1 QFVTNLGGDDII
13 RGLTGDKRAFGG
25 DGNDQITFT
34 TGDHVVIGDNGMVTY
49 VAMDLV
55 GEGKARLYETTDDL
69 TGTGGIDVITLGD
82 GNNTVLGG
90 MGGDTIDSANGT
102 DTILGD
108 NGFIQRDIEGNN
120 FALIATKSQS
130 TTIGPQFVTNLGGD
144 DIIRGLTGDKRAFG
158 GDGNDQITFTTGDHV
173 VFGDNGMVTY
183 VAMDLVGEGKALLYE
198 TTDILAVTAGND
210 AITLGD
216 GNNTVLG
223 GLGVDIITTS
233 AGNDTILG
241 DNGFVQMDAE
251 GNNFAQ
257 VVTNSQTTTGGTIT
271 DLGGNDVII
280 GGTGDKTVLG
290 GDGTDAVTM
299 GTGNHTV
306 LGDNGAVTYVA
317 LGQTGAGNTLSYTT
331 TDTVATTGG
340 GDTVTLGDGNNVVL
354 TGTGSDTITTGTG
367 TDTIVGDGG
376 TVTMDASGSVFQSI
390 DSTMP
395 LLGGNDVIT
404 SADGTKT
411 VLGGVGADTVSVATG
426 THYVTGDNASLT
438 YYTSGVLGGIVTTN
452 PGVGDSDVITAVGGD
467 TVVLAGVGNDSVTT
481 GEGKDALL
489 GDNGI
494 VGFDGTGILASAET
508 TDPLIGG
515 DDFLSSGNGS
525 GVLIG
530 GSGADNLLGGTGQDL
545 MMGDSG
551 WVSYS
556 VGGVL
561 RLVETLDP
569 MTGTVDQI
577 DGGGGQNVIFG
588 GAELD
593 MIVGNLT
600 NDILA
605 GDYGSVMFD
614 PSGFVTSFIRYSPGT
629 ADLIAQVQEELFT
642 YTTTPSNTIPVGTV
656 YVASEPNP
664 AAVGTTSD
672 YTVRLSEFV
681 TLSSIS
687 GYEFTHNGD
696 SVRSTAEAA
705 GQTDGAPETQ
715 GGGAFE
721 GGAPEDLDGTSG
733 GRRGTGGQ
741 RDVLQ
746 GEGSTTGESSEQSR
760 GQGQGET
767 TTEPDANATPPA
779 EDQGNPQRPRQTA
792 PTGSDELPPGAELP
806 GELEGAP
813 RPQQSGDQ
821 RPAGVGLISWDVLP
835 AATEADPAAGRGK
848 PMEMLLAGLL
858 GAQSW
863 YSRVLEKRAQPG
875 TAESG
880 TEMTSGDA
888 RRGQWLRT
896 AHADQGRH
904 EVLLDRRARPR
915 PESDRKLPSGAIE
928 KTAQKWMDS
937 GYGLHSS
944 VQNTDYGDKIASRAV
959 IDWGGEVEL
968 PPIMGEEIVNTAELQ
983 KPN

>member
-1 QFVTNLGGDDII
+1 DII
-13 RGLTGDKRAFGG
+13 TGLTGDKRAFGG

-34 TGDHVVIGDNGMVTY
+34 TGDHVVFGDNGMITY

-69 TGTGGIDVITLGD
+69 TGTGGVDNITLGD
-82 GNNTVLGG
+82 GNNTILGG
-90 MGGDTIDSANGT
+90 MRGDTIASANGT

-108 NGFIQRDIEGNN
+108 NGFIQRDVEGNN

-130 TTIGPQFVTNLGGD
+130 STTGPQSVTDLGGD
-144 DIIRGLTGDKRAFG
+144 DIITGLTGAKRAFG

-198 TTDILAVTAGND
+198 TTDMLALTGGND
-210 AITLGD
+210 SVTLGD

-223 GLGVDIITTS
+223 GLGVDIISTS
-233 AGNDTILG
+233 AGSDTILG

-257 VVTNSQTTTGGTIT
+257 VATNSQSTTGGTIT
-271 DLGGNDVII
+271 DLGGGDVIT

-290 GDGTDAVTM
+290 GDGADAVTLA
-299 GTGNHTV
+299 TGNHTV
-306 LGDNGAVTYVA
+306 VGDNGAVTYVT
-317 LGQTGAGNTLSYTT
+317 LGATGAGNILSYTT

-354 TGTGSDTITTGTG
+354 TGTGSDAITTGTG

-376 TVTMDASGSVFQSI
+376 TVTMNATGTLFESI

-411 VLGGVGADTVSVATG
+411 ILGGVGADTVSVATG
-426 THYVTGDNASLT
+426 THYVSGDNASLT

-481 GEGKDALL
+481 GAGKDALL
-489 GDNGI
+489 GDNGF
-494 VGFDGTGILASAET
+494 VTFDGAGILANAET

-515 DDFLSSGNGS
+515 DDVMSSGDGN

-530 GSGADNLLGGTGQDL
+530 GSGADNLLGGGGQDL
-545 MMGDSG
+545 MIGDSG
-551 WVSYS
+551 RVSYS
-556 VGGVL
+556 TGGVL
-561 RLVETLDP
+561 RLVETLDT
-569 MTGTVDQI
+569 MTGTLDQI
-577 DGGGGQNVIFG
+577 NGGGGQNVIFG

-593 MIVGNLT
+593 IIVGNLT

-605 GDYGSVMFD
+605 GDYGSVTFD

-656 YVASEPNP
+656 YVASEPDP
-664 AAVGTTSD
+664 ATTGATST
-672 YTVRLSEFV
+672 YTVHLSDFV

-687 GYEFTHNGD
+687 GYEFTHSGE
-696 SVRSTAEAA
+696 SARSTAEAA
-705 GQTDGAPETQ
+705 GETGRAPGAQDGRPFD
-715 GGGAFE
+715 GGASD
-721 GGAPEDLDGTSG
+721 DLGDTSG
-733 GRRGTGGQ
+733 RRRGAGGQ
-741 RDVLQ
+741 GDVLQ
-746 GEGSTTGESSEQSR
+746 REGSKTGESSDQVR

-767 TTEPDANATPPA
+767 TSEPDAGTTPPSG
-779 EDQGNPQRPRQTA
+779 EQVNPQDPPRTA
-792 PTGSDELPPGAELP
+792 PSGSDELPPGAELP
-806 GELEGAP
+806 GELDGVP
-813 RPQQSGDQ
+813 RQQQSGDQ
-821 RPAGVGLISWDVLP
+821 PSAGVGLIAWDAVP
-835 AATEADPAAGRGK
+835 AATGADPAAGRGN
-848 PMEMLLAGLL
+848 PVEMLLAGLL

-863 YSRVLEKRAQPG
+863 YSRVLDKRAQPG
-875 TAESG
+875 TPTSG
-880 TEMTSGDA
+880 TAGISGDA
-888 RRGQWLRT
+888 RRGQWLHT
-896 AHADQGRH
+896 AGADQGKP

-944 VQNTDYGDKIASRAV
+944 VQNTHYGDKIASRAV
-959 IDWGGEVEL
+959 IDWGSEVE
-968 PPIMGEEIVNTAELQ
+968 PQPVTGEAIASTAGSQ

>member
-1 QFVTNLGGDDII
+1 DII
-13 RGLTGDKRAFGG
+13 T
-25 DGNDQITFT
+25 
-34 TGDHVVIGDNGMVTY
+34 
-49 VAMDLV
+49 
-55 GEGKARLYETTDDL
+55 
-69 TGTGGIDVITLGD
+69 
-82 GNNTVLGG
+82 
-90 MGGDTIDSANGT
+90 
-102 DTILGD
+102 
-108 NGFIQRDIEGNN
+108 
-120 FALIATKSQS
+120 
-130 TTIGPQFVTNLGGD
+130 
-144 DIIRGLTGDKRAFG
+144 GLTGDKRAFG

-198 TTDILAVTAGND
+198 TTDILVVTGGND
-210 AITLGD
+210 VITLGD

-223 GLGVDIITTS
+223 GMGVDIITTS
-233 AGNDTILG
+233 AGNDTIVG

-257 VVTNSQTTTGGTIT
+257 VASNSQSTTGGTIT
-271 DLGGNDVII
+271 DLGGGDVIT

-290 GDGTDAVTM
+290 GDGADTVTM
-299 GTGNHTV
+299 ATGNHTV
-306 LGDNGAVTYVA
+306 VGDNGAVTYVT
-317 LGQTGAGNTLSYTT
+317 LGATGAGNILSYTT

-354 TGTGSDTITTGTG
+354 TGTGSDAITTGTG

-376 TVTMDASGSVFQSI
+376 TVTMNASGTLFKSI

-411 VLGGVGADTVSVATG
+411 ILGGVGADAVSVATG
-426 THYVTGDNASLT
+426 THYVSGDNASLS
-438 YYTSGVLGGIVTTN
+438 YYTNGILGGIVTTN

-467 TVVLAGVGNDSVTT
+467 TVVLAGIGNDSVTT

-489 GDNGI
+489 GDNGT
-494 VGFDGTGILASAET
+494 VTFDGAGILANVET
-508 TDPLIGG
+508 TEPLIGG
-515 DDFLSSGNGS
+515 NDFLSSGNGS
-525 GVLIG
+525 GVLVG

-545 MMGDSG
+545 MIGDSG
-551 WVSYS
+551 RVSYS
-556 VGGVL
+556 TGGVL
-561 RLVETLDP
+561 RLVETLDA
-569 MTGTVDQI
+569 MTGALDQI
-577 DGGGGQNVIFG
+577 NGGGGQNVIFG

-605 GDYGSVMFD
+605 GDYGSVTFD

-656 YVASEPNP
+656 YVASEPDP
-664 AAVGTTSD
+664 VTTGATST
-672 YTVRLSEFV
+672 YTVHLADFV

-696 SVRSTAEAA
+696 SLRSTAEAA
-705 GQTDGAPETQ
+705 TDGAPAAQ
-715 GGGAFE
+715 DGAAFE
-721 GGAPEDLDGTSG
+721 GGASDDLGETSG
-733 GRRGTGGQ
+733 RRRGTGG
-741 RDVLQ
+741 RGDVLQ
-746 GEGSTTGESSEQSR
+746 GEGNRTGESSDQTR

-767 TTEPDANATPPA
+767 PTAPDAGTTPPSG
-779 EDQGNPQRPRQTA
+779 EQSNPQDPPRTP

-806 GELEGAP
+806 GELDGAP

-835 AATEADPAAGRGK
+835 AATETDPATGRGK

-863 YSRVLEKRAQPG
+863 YSRVMDRRVQPG
-875 TAESG
+875 RAASG
-880 TEMTSGDA
+880 TEGRSGDA

-896 AHADQGRH
+896 ASAGKP

-937 GYGLHSS
+937 GYGLNSS
-944 VQNTDYGDKIASRAV
+944 VQNTHYGDKIASRAV
-959 IDWGGEVEL
+959 IDWGSEVE
-968 PPIMGEEIVNTAELQ
+968 PQPIAAEEIANTAGSQ

>member
-1 QFVTNLGGDDII
+1 MNLD
-13 RGLTGDKRAFGG
+13 
-25 DGNDQITFT
+25 
-34 TGDHVVIGDNGMVTY
+34 
-49 VAMDLV
+49 

-69 TGTGGIDVITLGD
+69 SGTGGIDVITLGD

-120 FALIATKSQS
+120 FALIATKSQN
-130 TTIGPQFVTNLGGD
+130 TTTGPQFVTDQGGD

-158 GDGNDQITFTTGDHV
+158 GDGNDRITFTTGDHV

-183 VAMDLVGEGKALLYE
+183 VAMNLDGEGKARLYE
-198 TTDILAVTAGND
+198 TTDILAVTGGID
-210 AITLGD
+210 TITLGD

-223 GLGVDIITTS
+223 GMGADIINTS

-257 VVTNSQTTTGGTIT
+257 VASNSQSTTGGTIT
-271 DLGGNDVII
+271 DLGGGDVIS

-290 GDGTDAVTM
+290 GDGADTVTM
-299 GTGNHTV
+299 ATGNHTV
-306 LGDNGAVTYVA
+306 LGDNGAVTYVT
-317 LGQTGAGNTLSYTT
+317 LGASGAGNILSYTT

-354 TGTGSDTITTGTG
+354 TGTGSDAITTGTG

-376 TVTMDASGSVFQSI
+376 TVTMNATGTLFESI
-390 DSTMP
+390 ESTMP

-411 VLGGVGADTVSVATG
+411 ILGGVGADVVSVATG
-426 THYVTGDNASLT
+426 THYVSGDNASLS
-438 YYTSGVLGGIVTTN
+438 YYTNGVLGGIVTTN

-481 GEGKDALL
+481 GPGKDALL
-489 GDNGI
+489 GDNGF
-494 VGFDGTGILASAET
+494 VTFDGAGILANAET
-508 TDPLIGG
+508 TEPLIGG
-515 DDFLSSGNGS
+515 DDFLSSGDGS

-530 GSGADNLLGGTGQDL
+530 GSGADNLLGGGGQDL
-545 MMGDSG
+545 MIGDSG
-551 WVSYS
+551 RVSYS
-556 VGGVL
+556 TGGVL
-561 RLVETLDP
+561 RLVETLDA
-569 MTGTVDQI
+569 MTGTLDQI
-577 DGGGGQNVIFG
+577 NGGGGQNVIFG

-605 GDYGSVMFD
+605 GDYGSVTFD

-656 YVASEPNP
+656 YVASEPDP
-664 AAVGTTSD
+664 ATTGATST
-672 YTVRLSEFV
+672 YTVHLADFV

-687 GYEFTHNGD
+687 GYEFTHNGGTT
-696 SVRSTAEAA
+696 SAVA
-705 GQTDGAPETQ
+705 GDTGGAPGTQ
-715 GGGAFE
+715 GGAPFD
-721 GGAPEDLDGTSG
+721 GGASDDLGEASGRRRGAG
-733 GRRGTGGQ
+733 GRG
-741 RDVLQ
+741 DVLQ
-746 GEGSTTGESSEQSR
+746 GEGSKTGESSDQTR

-767 TTEPDANATPPA
+767 PTEPDAGTPPPSG
-779 EDQGNPQRPRQTA
+779 EQPNPQVPPQTP

-806 GELEGAP
+806 GELDGAP

-821 RPAGVGLISWDVLP
+821 PSAGVGLIAWDMVP
-835 AATEADPAAGRGK
+835 AATEADPATGRGN
-848 PMEMLLAGLL
+848 PVEMLLAGLL

-863 YSRVLEKRAQPG
+863 YSRVLDKRAQPG
-875 TAESG
+875 TLTSG
-880 TEMTSGDA
+880 IEGTKGISGDA

-896 AHADQGRH
+896 AGADQGKP

-944 VQNTDYGDKIASRAV
+944 VQNTHYGDKIASRAV
-959 IDWGGEVEL
+959 IDWGSEVE
-968 PPIMGEEIVNTAELQ
+968 PQPVTGEEIASTAGSQ